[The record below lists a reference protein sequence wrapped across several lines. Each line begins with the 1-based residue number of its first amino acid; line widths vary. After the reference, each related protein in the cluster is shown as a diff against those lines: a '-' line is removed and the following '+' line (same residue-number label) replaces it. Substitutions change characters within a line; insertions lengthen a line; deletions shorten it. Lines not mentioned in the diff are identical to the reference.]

1 MKHLSGDQLVSK
13 YYEGLDDGEARHFD
27 ACPEC
32 RAEFER
38 IKELLDST
46 REFPVPHRDRNYGSQ
61 VWARLQPKLP
71 LEQERAHWL
80 SWRWLGPSFAAIA
93 LIAFLAGMFTQR
105 HTMSGGLSAQ
115 ARTRVLL
122 IAMGDH
128 LDRSQM
134 VLSEIVNA
142 NPQKA
147 NLREEQAR
155 ARELLAENR
164 LLRETAA
171 RAGDGMQASVLD
183 RLERV
188 LLDIANGPAEPAP
201 ADLEE
206 LQRRIENQGLLFE
219 VRIISSNARQK
230 GQKL

>member
-1 MKHLSGDQLVSK
+1 MIP
-13 YYEGLDDGEARHFD
+13 A
-27 ACPEC
+27 
-32 RAEFER
+32 
-38 IKELLDST
+38 
-46 REFPVPHRDRNYGSQ
+46 
-61 VWARLQPKLP
+61 
-71 LEQERAHWL
+71 
-80 SWRWLGPSFAAIA
+80 
-93 LIAFLAGMFTQR
+93 
-105 HTMSGGLSAQ
+105 GLSAQ

-128 LDRSQM
+128 FGRSQM
-134 VLSEIVNA
+134 VLAEIVNA

-147 NLREEQAR
+147 DLREEQAR

-164 LLRETAA
+164 LLRETAS

-188 LLDIANGPAEPAP
+188 LLDIANGPAKPAP

-206 LQRRIENQGLLFE
+206 LQQRIQNQGLLFE
-219 VRIISSNARQK
+219 MRIIGSNARQK

>member
-1 MKHLSGDQLVSK
+1 MKHLSGEQLVSK

-27 ACPEC
+27 ACFEC

-38 IKELLDST
+38 IKELLDGT
-46 REFPVPHRDRNYGSQ
+46 RDFPVPHRDGSYGSQ
-61 VWARLQPKLP
+61 VWTRLQPKLP
-71 LEQERAHWL
+71 LEPERAHWL
-80 SWRWLGPSFAAIA
+80 SWRWLGPAFATVA
-93 LIAFLAGMFTQR
+93 LLAFFAGMFTQR
-105 HTMSGGLSAQ
+105 HTMPAGLSAQ

-128 LDRSQM
+128 FDRSQM
-134 VLSEIVNA
+134 VLAEIVNA

-147 NLREEQAR
+147 DLREEQAR

-164 LLRETAA
+164 LLRETAS

-188 LLDIANGPAEPAP
+188 LLDIANGPAKPAP

-206 LQRRIENQGLLFE
+206 LQQRIQNQGLLFE
-219 VRIISSNARQK
+219 MRIIGSNARQK